1 MPPFGEQIRAL
12 RGARGVDQA
21 TMAADLGVSAA
32 YLSAL
37 EHGRKGAPSWDM
49 TQKII
54 QYFGL
59 IWDEAEAL
67 QLLAQLSKPRVTV
80 ETAGLDPRATRA
92 ANLLA
97 RRVGHLSSADLD
109 ALLGVLEAGD
119 DNDDVSDQ

>member
-1 MPPFGEQIRAL
+1 MTPFGEKIRAL
-12 RGARGVDQA
+12 RSARGVDQA

-37 EHGRKGAPSWDM
+37 EHGKKGAPSWAM

-119 DNDDVSDQ
+119 DNGDAPDQ

>member
-1 MPPFGEQIRAL
+1 MTPFGEKLRAL
-12 RGARGVDQA
+12 RLVKGVDQA

-37 EHGRKGAPSWDM
+37 EHGKKGSPSWAM

-59 IWDEAEAL
+59 IWDGAEAL
-67 QLLAQLSKPRVTV
+67 QLLAQLSKPRVTI

-97 RRVGHLSSADLD
+97 RKVGHLSPADLD
-109 ALLGVLEAGD
+109 ALLSVLEGQSD
-119 DNDDVSDQ
+119 DPEAADQ

>member
-1 MPPFGEQIRAL
+1 MTPFGEKLRAL
-12 RGARGVDQA
+12 RSAKGVDQA

-32 YLSAL
+32 YLSAM
-37 EHGRKGAPSWDM
+37 EHGKKGSPSWAM
-49 TQKII
+49 TQRII

-67 QLLAQLSKPRVTV
+67 QLLAQLSKPKVTI

-97 RRVGHLSSADLD
+97 RKVGHLLPNELD
-109 ALLGVLEAGD
+109 ALLCVLEP
-119 DNDDVSDQ
+119 DQEGQELPDH